1 MSALLSTS
9 AQQLLGH
16 LAAAVAAGDRD
27 EFELQTA
34 CGVAYFDGATVAA
47 LLNEHLPLQVNV
59 AHIPTLLQ
67 MMTGDGYAAAVDS
80 FCAELM
86 QVAAS
91 NGMEIGVDVVADRHN
106 GTMRL
111 TLSERAAAWVIKHYP
126 PHALR
131 QAAPWTVVGVAQR
144 PLLTA

>member
-27 EFELQTA
+27 EFEAQVA
-34 CGVAYFDGATVAA
+34 CGVAYFDDATVAA

-111 TLSERAAAWVIKHYP
+111 TLSERAAAWAIQHYP